1 MKVDPKSVLLAN
13 SAWFVLIGGVG
24 LGFLT
29 DKMMDGYAVDLKG
42 FTPRETFIHQMLARA
57 FGLHM
62 GFVGMIPLFTMAAA
76 KPQTL
81 KNLCFAMGVAHVV
94 SILSFFAHHH
104 AFWIEKGMRG
114 WELNNGIA
122 LLLAIASFAGAD
134 FSMPSCRLA
143 DVAWGPLEMFLAAT
157 ALMWGPPVYFFPDK
171 VLETY
176 HLSTDSVAGA
186 LHRDVV
192 LFLGCTHMLCP
203 IACFAL
209 LASKDAGAKRKL
221 VQLYSIFMGM
231 SLGCVAGLLAASGP
245 MEIDQ
250 GPLLFNAL
258 VWVVGL
264 FCCCRAAEASE
275 PKQLVK

>member
-42 FTPRETFIHQMLARA
+42 FTPRETFIHQLLMRIT
-57 FGLHM
+57 GLHM
-62 GFVGMIPLFTMAAA
+62 GFLGMIPLFSMAAA

-81 KNLCFAMGVAHVV
+81 KNLCFAMGVVNV
-94 SILSFFAHHH
+94 MTILNHFARNH
-104 AFWIEKGMRG
+104 AFLIEKGVKG
-114 WELNNGIA
+114 QEFNNGVS

-134 FSMPSCRLA
+134 FAMPSCRLA
-143 DVAWGPLEMFLAAT
+143 DVAWGPVEMFIAVT
-157 ALMWGPPVYFFPDK
+157 ALMWGPSCYFFPGK
-171 VLETY
+171 VMEAY
-176 HLSTDSVAGA
+176 KLSTDGVAGEWMTCSA
-186 LHRDVV
+186 AFLGFVIILVAMVCFV
-192 LFLGCTHMLCP
+192 LF
-203 IACFAL
+203 
-209 LASKDAGAKRKL
+209 ASKDAGATRKF
-221 VQLYSIFMGM
+221 VQLNSMYMGV
-231 SLGCVAGLLAASGP
+231 SLGFVAGELAACGP